1 MKRVQEQKTR
11 TSEVKQDVQG
21 EPDSKEAGLDTQ
33 QDLKDDLDTLL
44 DEVEAVLEEN
54 AEEFVNAYVQKGG
67 E

>member
-1 MKRVQEQKTR
+1 VKRVQEQKTR
-11 TSEVKQDVQG
+11 TSEVKEDVQG
-21 EPDSKEAGLDTQ
+21 ETEPVDTQ